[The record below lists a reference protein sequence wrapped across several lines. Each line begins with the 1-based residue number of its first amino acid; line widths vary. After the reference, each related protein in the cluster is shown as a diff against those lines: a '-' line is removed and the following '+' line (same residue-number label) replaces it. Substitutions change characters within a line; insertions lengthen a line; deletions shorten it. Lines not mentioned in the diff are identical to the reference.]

1 MVRFDPTVPVDG
13 AEHAILALAARE
25 QDGCVPC
32 SDRASSPDGAT
43 ASANV
48 ALVAEILRPA
58 DFSFH

>member
-48 ALVAEILRPA
+48 ALVAEIL
-58 DFSFH
+58 